1 VTQSRVVYIR
11 RRLVLTP
18 RTCAQCGTAFEGWGR
33 QRFCSKA
40 CQRRWDYRRH
50 AEQRRAA
57 RRERYRRDREQGQA

>member
-18 RTCAQCGTAFEGWGR
+18 RTCAVCGAAFEGWGR